1 MAAED
6 LRYWFALK
14 FVEGVGNV
22 SFRQIVDAAGSPR
35 DAFAAAPERLA
46 ALIGA
51 RAAQNIKDFRDWE
64 KADREVELAC
74 SSGVSVY
81 RYIDPQYPKGLRN
94 IYDFPPLLYVRGEI
108 RADDINVA
116 VVGSRAASAYGKHVT
131 GRLCRGLAL
140 NGVTVVSGLA
150 RGIDAEAHRAA
161 LAAGGRTIAVLGCGI
176 DVIYPAVNRD
186 LYASIPGSGAIV
198 TEFPFGAPPEA
209 RHFPARNRII
219 SGLSLG
225 VVIVEATEKSGSLIT
240 ARTALDQGREVF
252 AVPGIIDAPGS
263 KGTHMLLRQGAKLV
277 EDVNDI
283 IEEILP
289 QIDAGNL
296 WPDRAPQRDQGP
308 KTRPQIRATRPADAS
323 ALSAGE
329 KALIEVMSA
338 DPQDVDTIIALS
350 GRPAG
355 EILGMLT
362 GLELRGYVEQLPGRM
377 FALK

>member
-1 MAAED
+1 MAEKD

-14 FVEGVGNV
+14 FVEGVGSVN
-22 SFRQIVDAAGSPR
+22 FRQLVDAIGSPR
-35 DAFAAAPERLA
+35 DVFAAAPERLA
-46 ALIGA
+46 ALAGGK
-51 RAAQNIKDFRDWE
+51 AAQSIKDFRDWE
-64 KADREVELAC
+64 KADREVDLAC

-81 RYIDPQYPKGLRN
+81 RYTDPQYPKGLLN
-94 IYDFPPLLYVRGEI
+94 IYDFPPLLYVRGEV

-116 VVGSRAASAYGKHVT
+116 VVGSRAASAYGKYVT

-150 RGIDAEAHRAA
+150 RGIDAEAHRGA

-186 LYASIPGSGAIV
+186 LYIEIPEAGAIV

-263 KGTHMLLRQGAKLV
+263 KGTHMLLKQGAKLV
-277 EDVNDI
+277 EDISDI

-289 QIDAGNL
+289 QIDAGDPGEL
-296 WPDRAPQRDQGP
+296 RLPRREQGP
-308 KTRPQIRATRPADAS
+308 KPGPGPGAKPPADAA
-323 ALSAGE
+323 ALKTGE
-329 KALIEVMSA
+329 KALIGVMSS
-338 DPQDVDTIIALS
+338 DPLDVDTIISRS

-362 GLELRGYVEQLPGRM
+362 DLELRGYIEQLPGRM